1 MTLLLLPNLLG
12 PHKDHIQFLPQSV
25 EIAAA
30 SLDGLIAE
38 SEKAGRLFLSRFMT
52 KEQAFQIPIALNN
65 KNTRDDDIDFL
76 LEPIK
81 NGETW
86 GLISDCGLPCLADP
100 GSKLVFRANQLGIKV
115 NAFAGPSS
123 IYLALMLSGLPG
135 QCFSFLGY
143 LDKDINKLK
152 RQAVE
157 LERESKQKKMTQ
169 IFMERPYQN
178 QKTLQAL
185 LEVLNNSTYLT
196 LAWELTNP
204 GQRVIT
210 QTVKVWKT
218 QVLPNLDRKNT
229 IFLIKSA

>member
-1 MTLLLLPNLLG
+1 MTLILLPNLLG
-12 PHKDHIQFLPQSV
+12 PHKDHTQFLPQSV
-25 EIAAA
+25 ETAAA

-38 SEKAGRLFLSRFMT
+38 SENAGRRYLSRFIA
-52 KEQAFQIPIALNN
+52 KEKAFQVPIAIYN
-65 KNTRDDDIDFL
+65 KNTRYDEVDFL
-76 LEPIK
+76 LDPLK
-81 NGETW
+81 KGETW
-86 GLISDCGLPCLADP
+86 GLISDAGLPCVADP

-115 NAFAGPSS
+115 DALPGPSS

-152 RQAVE
+152 QQVKE

-185 LEVLNNSTYLT
+185 LETLNNSTYLT

-210 QTVKVWKT
+210 QKIKVWKT
-218 QVLPNLDRKNT
+218 QVLPNLDKKNT
-229 IFLIKSA
+229 IFLIKS